1 MPKVSIIVP
10 VYKVEKY
17 LGRCINS
24 LINQTL
30 TDIEIILVDDKSP
43 DNCPGM
49 CDNYALK
56 DNRIKVVHKDR
67 NEGLGFARNTG
78 MKIATGEYIAFVDSD
93 DYIET
98 DTYKKAFEE
107 CTLNNLDICYFRY
120 KRFDD
125 QGNEYTEFNDTVAY
139 DFYNSNDSMNVL
151 LAMMGD
157 NSVLQIKIPVMVW
170 CGLYKRSVIEE
181 HNIVFKSEREL
192 VSEDLVF
199 NLDLLP
205 KTSRIR
211 IIPNVF
217 YNYFVNQSSLS
228 STYNDT
234 KIQKIVQLLGYLK
247 EKLSVIYSDDTYKN
261 GYTNYILRM
270 FKVII
275 RYISWENTSIRIR
288 RRRIKDI
295 CKMNILN
302 DLYVNRFH
310 NIKDAFFV
318 FCMKHKIALFFIFLY
333 KKMYHKYGFNC

>member
-17 LGRCINS
+17 LERCVNS
-24 LINQTL
+24 LIMQTL

-43 DNCPGM
+43 DKCPEM
-49 CDNYALK
+49 CDNFAQK
-56 DNRIKVVHKDR
+56 DNRIKVVHKDK

-93 DYIET
+93 DFVEI
-98 DTYKKAFEE
+98 DTYQKAFEE

-120 KRFDD
+120 KRVDD
-125 QGNEYTEFNDTVAY
+125 EGHAYLEFNDSSAY
-139 DFYNSNDSMNVL
+139 DFYTRNDSMNVL

-157 NSVLQIKIPVMVW
+157 DSVIQMKIPVMVW
-170 CGLYKRSVIEE
+170 CGLYKRCLIEE
-181 HNIVFKSEREL
+181 HNIFFKSERDL

-199 NLDLLP
+199 DLDLLP
-205 KTSRIR
+205 KANRIR

-217 YNYFVNQSSLS
+217 YNYFVNQNSLS
-228 STYNDT
+228 STYSEE
-234 KIQKIVQLLGYLK
+234 KIKKIVQLLCYLK
-247 EKLSVIYSDDTYKN
+247 EKLSAIYTYDTYIT

-275 RYISWENTSIRIR
+275 RHISWQKTSIYIR

-302 DLYVNRFH
+302 ELYATHFQNK
-310 NIKDAFFV
+310 KDAFFV